1 MRGGHAPVAVAQR
14 SGGRPQGAP
23 TKGRKKSAHP
33 PINRSDMRRIVF
45 LNANDL
51 LTFVSQC
58 TEWRLLTL
66 YRDFAQSWPVAYI
79 AARPQE
85 REAAEE
91 VALLYRGAQ
100 IEDPRTLQARGRIND
115 ADELAL
121 LTTDPDLGLKLVVL
135 KKIQNA

>member
-1 MRGGHAPVAVAQR
+1 MPSIGFRKSLRVHILI
-14 SGGRPQGAP
+14 GA
-23 TKGRKKSAHP
+23 
-33 PINRSDMRRIVF
+33 DMRRIVF
-45 LNANDL
+45 LNAYDL

-58 TEWRLLTL
+58 PRWRLMTL
-66 YRDFAQSWPVAYI
+66 YRDFVQREPVSYV

-91 VALLYRGAQ
+91 VVQLFPGAQ
-100 IEDPRTLQARGRIND
+100 IEDPRTLQARGRINA

-135 KKIQNA
+135 RKVQTETNPKHV

>member
-1 MRGGHAPVAVAQR
+1 
-14 SGGRPQGAP
+14 
-23 TKGRKKSAHP
+23 
-33 PINRSDMRRIVF
+33 MRRIVF

-51 LTFVSQC
+51 MTFASQC
-58 TEWRLLTL
+58 PRWRLMTL
-66 YRDFAQSWPVAYI
+66 YRDFVQREPVSFV

-85 REAAEE
+85 REAAKE
-91 VALLYRGAQ
+91 VARLFPGAQ

-135 KKIQNA
+135 KKIRTETNPKHV

>member
-1 MRGGHAPVAVAQR
+1 M
-14 SGGRPQGAP
+14 
-23 TKGRKKSAHP
+23 K
-33 PINRSDMRRIVF
+33 RIVF

-58 TEWRLLTL
+58 PKWRLMMA
-66 YRDFAQSWPVAYI
+66 YRDFVQREPAAFV

-85 REAAEE
+85 RAAAEE
-91 VALLYRGAQ
+91 VVQLFRGAQ

-121 LTTDPDLGLKLVVL
+121 LTPDPDLGLKLVVL
-135 KKIQNA
+135 KKIQNV

>member
-1 MRGGHAPVAVAQR
+1 VGVFFFGARRPCAGGEASWAE
-14 SGGRPQGAP
+14 
-23 TKGRKKSAHP
+23 KSARS
-33 PINRSDMRRIVF
+33 PINRLDMQRIVF

-58 TEWRLLTL
+58 PKWRLLSL
-66 YRDFAQSWPVAYI
+66 YRDFAQREPAAYI

-91 VALLYRGAQ
+91 VAVLYKGAQ